1 MKLVPT
7 INFGGDCREAIH
19 TYEKA
24 FGGRI
29 NCLITYGEADDPEY
43 NPQLKEGQREYIYHS
58 ELLLGGERI
67 IMADHIDI
75 EFQTC
80 YSNFLT
86 VMMDTKEEVQ
96 RAYEVMKEGS
106 RTIYPMEATPYSS
119 CRVVFVDRFG
129 IRWGMMTEQTER

>member
-1 MKLVPT
+1 MQIVPT
-7 INFGGDCREAIH
+7 LNFGGSCREAVRM
-19 TYEKA
+19 YERA

-29 NCLITYGEADDPEY
+29 NCLITYGEADDPAY
-43 NPQLKEGQREYIYHS
+43 NPRLREGQREYVYHA
-58 ELLLGGERI
+58 ELLVGGQRI

-75 EFQTC
+75 EFRTC

-86 VMMDTKEEVQ
+86 IMFDTKEEVQ

-106 RTIYPMEATPYSS
+106 STIYPMEATPYSS

-129 IRWGMMTEQTER
+129 IRWGLMTEQTDR

>member
-1 MKLVPT
+1 
-7 INFGGDCREAIH
+7 
-19 TYEKA
+19 
-24 FGGRI
+24 
-29 NCLITYGEADDPEY
+29 
-43 NPQLKEGQREYIYHS
+43 
-58 ELLLGGERI
+58 
-67 IMADHIDI
+67 MADHIDI

-129 IRWGMMTEQTER
+129 IRWGIMTEQTET